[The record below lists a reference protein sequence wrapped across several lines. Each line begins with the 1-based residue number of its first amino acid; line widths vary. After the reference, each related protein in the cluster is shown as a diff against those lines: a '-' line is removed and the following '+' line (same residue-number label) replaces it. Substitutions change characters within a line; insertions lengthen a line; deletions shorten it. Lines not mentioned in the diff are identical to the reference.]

1 MKKVYE
7 EIFMELVKS
16 LEEIR
21 HNIAVLDSY
30 LDKKTDPEY
39 SYALGLVKRGI
50 CFIADSSSGK
60 YRFYPSRFIGY
71 VDNTMDKHM
80 SNTTKDGK
88 QTNPAISTILHDKP
102 QHNLQLEELYQTYCQ
117 SLGFEA
123 NEKGSRGIDR
133 KYWLI

>member
-1 MKKVYE
+1 
-7 EIFMELVKS
+7 MELVKS

-21 HNIAVLDSY
+21 HNIAVLDAY

-50 CFIADSSSGK
+50 CFVADNSSGI

-71 VDNTMDKHM
+71 ANNTMDKHM

-123 NEKGSRGIDR
+123 NEKGARGIDR

>member
-1 MKKVYE
+1 
-7 EIFMELVKS
+7 MELVKS

-21 HNIAVLDSY
+21 HNIAVLNAY

-39 SYALGLVKRGI
+39 SSALGLVKRGI
-50 CFIADSSSGK
+50 CFVADSSSGK

-71 VDNTMDKHM
+71 ADNTMDKHM

-102 QHNLQLEELYQTYCQ
+102 QHNLQLEELYQTYCP

>member
-1 MKKVYE
+1 
-7 EIFMELVKS
+7 MELVKS

-21 HNIAVLDSY
+21 HNIAVLNAY

-50 CFIADSSSGK
+50 CFVADSSSGK

-71 VDNTMDKHM
+71 ANNTMDKHM

-88 QTNPAISTILHDKP
+88 KTNPAISTILHDKP
-102 QHNLQLEELYQTYCQ
+102 QHNLQLEELYQTYCP

>member
-1 MKKVYE
+1 
-7 EIFMELVKS
+7 MELVKS

-50 CFIADSSSGK
+50 CFVADSSSGI

>member
-1 MKKVYE
+1 
-7 EIFMELVKS
+7 MELVKS

-39 SYALGLVKRGI
+39 SNALGLVKRGI
-50 CFIADSSSGK
+50 CFVADSSSGI

-123 NEKGSRGIDR
+123 NEKESRGIDR

>member
-1 MKKVYE
+1 
-7 EIFMELVKS
+7 MELVKS

-21 HNIAVLDSY
+21 HNIAVLDAY
-30 LDKKTDPEY
+30 LDKKTGPEY

-50 CFIADSSSGK
+50 CFVADNSSGK

-80 SNTTKDGK
+80 SNTPKDGK

-123 NEKGSRGIDR
+123 NEKGARGIER

>member
-1 MKKVYE
+1 
-7 EIFMELVKS
+7 MELVKS
-16 LEEIR
+16 LEKIR
-21 HNIAVLDSY
+21 HNIAVLDAY
-30 LDKKTDPEY
+30 LDKKTGPEY

-50 CFIADSSSGK
+50 CFVADSSSGK

-71 VDNTMDKHM
+71 ANNTMDKHM

-102 QHNLQLEELYQTYCQ
+102 QHNLRLEELYQAYCQ

>member
-1 MKKVYE
+1 
-7 EIFMELVKS
+7 MELVKS

-21 HNIAVLDSY
+21 HNIAVLNAY

-50 CFIADSSSGK
+50 CFVADSSSGK

-71 VDNTMDKHM
+71 ANNTMDKHM

-102 QHNLQLEELYQTYCQ
+102 QHNLQLEELYQTYCP

>member
-1 MKKVYE
+1 
-7 EIFMELVKS
+7 MELVRS

-21 HNIAVLDSY
+21 HNRTVFNAY

-39 SYALGLVKRGI
+39 AYALGLVKRGI
-50 CFIADSSSGK
+50 CFVADGSSGR
-60 YRFYPSRFIGY
+60 YRFYPSHFIGY
-71 VDNTMDKHM
+71 ADNTMDKHM

-88 QTNPAISTILHDKP
+88 QTNPAISSILHDKP
-102 QHNLQLEELYQTYCQ
+102 HQNLRLEELYKAYCK

-123 NEKGSRGIDR
+123 NEKGSRGVER

>member
-1 MKKVYE
+1 
-7 EIFMELVKS
+7 MELVKS

-50 CFIADSSSGK
+50 CFVADSSSGI
-60 YRFYPSRFIGY
+60 YRFYPSRFIEY

-80 SNTTKDGK
+80 SNTTKDSK

-102 QHNLQLEELYQTYCQ
+102 QHNLQLEELYQTYCP